1 MGLKI
6 SSKRF
11 VLSDQTK
18 NLYGFVVITA
28 GIDLSAFKDNP
39 VMLYNHDYDKLIGQW
54 VDYRIEGTQLTAA
67 PAFDENDPYAM
78 QQYQKVED
86 GILKGASVGISPVK
100 FDEANS
106 EMSASLLL
114 EASVTPVPNNRSA
127 LAIYN
132 AKGQKLSA
140 SEIPM
145 YLLSVERTDP
155 PINNNQEMK
164 KELILALVALCA
176 QAGHTIA
183 LSAESKDEDFAG
195 AIKKVGEKI
204 TSLEQAKTDL
214 SAKVENFEK
223 DAKTAAE
230 KEIDDLLAQGV
241 TDLKLT
247 AADVPAF
254 KELGKVNLSAL
265 KTTLSALK
273 PVAIVAIPGAEDK
286 TKDAPGADDKAG
298 WDYDKYALSAPNEL
312 AEMETKQPEKFKV
325 LLSAK
330 LDKVRNTYT
339 IPA

>member
-1 MGLKI
+1 
-6 SSKRF
+6 
-11 VLSDQTK
+11 
-18 NLYGFVVITA
+18 
-28 GIDLSAFKDNP
+28 
-39 VMLYNHDYDKLIGQW
+39 
-54 VDYRIEGTQLTAA
+54 
-67 PAFDENDPYAM
+67 
-78 QQYQKVED
+78 
-86 GILKGASVGISPVK
+86 
-100 FDEANS
+100 
-106 EMSASLLL
+106 LL
-114 EASVTPVPNNRSA
+114 EASLTPVPNNRSA

-132 AKGQKLSA
+132 AKGQMLNA
-140 SEIPM
+140 SEVKQ
-145 YLLSVERTDP
+145 YLLSVERTET
-155 PINNNQEMK
+155 PITNNQEMK

-204 TSLEQAKTDL
+204 TSLEQAKSEL
-214 SAKVENFEK
+214 SAKVETFEK

-247 AADVPAF
+247 AAEVPAF
-254 KELGKVNLSAL
+254 KELGKINLSAL

-273 PVAIVAIPGAEDK
+273 PVAVVTIQGAEDK
-286 TKDAPGADDKAG
+286 SKETAGADDKTG